1 MSDQRV
7 DRLAEKVDQLSSQV
21 ADLAGAVQALSLAVA
36 TQVQG
41 QSVISGPPCTS
52 YQVVSSAASVA
63 SEPVQTSERSFS
75 SNGEYNSL
83 AAEIP
88 SVPDFCVSLCG
99 SLRGGSLSF
108 RERAARAWGSGW
120 WARFTLAGRI
130 SKPRPSKACDVRN
143 TIYVV
148 LKAEGYTCP
157 LYVSSG
163 AQYRTIVGDFT
174 GPTISHGFG
183 SLAEAKVY
191 ALGAGVTLP
200 SAPLQWSS
208 PA

>member
-36 TQVQG
+36 TRVQG

-63 SEPVQTSERSFS
+63 SEPVQASERSFS
-75 SNGEYNSL
+75 SNGEFNSL

-88 SVPDFCVSLCG
+88 TVPDFCVSLCG

-108 RERAARAWGSGW
+108 RERAARAWESGW

-130 SKPRPSKACDVRN
+130 SKPRASKACDVRN

-163 AQYRTIVGDFT
+163 AQYRTIVMDFT